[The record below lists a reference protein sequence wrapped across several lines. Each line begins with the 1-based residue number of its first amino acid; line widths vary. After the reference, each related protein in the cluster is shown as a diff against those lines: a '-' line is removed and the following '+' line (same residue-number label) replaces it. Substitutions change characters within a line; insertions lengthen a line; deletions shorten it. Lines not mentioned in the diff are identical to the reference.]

1 MADPVTLRRVS
12 LRLCAEGDEARHLA
26 GTRAGRWLIGA
37 VAAIL
42 ALTLLGLVA
51 LWPYGWN
58 PGPSVSRT
66 VPATVRS
73 VTDAPCGG
81 GTGAACR
88 TIVVAVDGRPAKLG
102 LGPIRNAPDV
112 SAGAHVRLLDV
123 GARYEF
129 AEVDRRGS
137 LVWLA
142 VVLAVVAAAFLRWRG
157 VLAIVGVALSF
168 LLVVRFLVPAMLAGR
183 PALLVALVTAL
194 AVMFVTVGLT
204 HGLGAQSLAAVL
216 GITATLALTCL
227 LAVLAVRFAHLDGT
241 SELDMLSV
249 KAGSQTLSLQGV
261 ILAAMILGALG
272 VLADTAVTQASAVM
286 ALRRANPAYGPK
298 ALYGEA
304 FVVGRDHLSATIHT
318 LVLAYA
324 GAVLPLLLVLSMA
337 NVSTGDV
344 LNGQSIAEP
353 IVATIVGCLGLI
365 AAVPI
370 TTALSALLVAR
381 LPLDAVPAHTHHAH

>member
-1 MADPVTLRRVS
+1 MANPVTVRRVS
-12 LRLCAEGDEARHLA
+12 LRLRAEGDEARHLA
-26 GTRAGRWLIGA
+26 RTRAGRRLIGA

-42 ALTLLGLVA
+42 ALTLVGLVA

-58 PGPSVSRT
+58 PGPSVSHT
-66 VPATVRS
+66 VPATVQR
-73 VTDAPCGG
+73 VTDTECGG

-88 TIVVAVDGRPAKLG
+88 IITVAVKGGTATLG
-102 LGPIRNAPDV
+102 LGPVRNAPDL
-112 SAGAHVRLLDV
+112 GPGTHVRLLDA
-123 GARYEF
+123 GAHYEF

-142 VVLAVVAAAFLRWRG
+142 VLLAVVAAAFLRWRG

-168 LLVVRFLVPAMLAGR
+168 ALVVRFLVPAILSGR
-183 PALLVALVTAL
+183 PVLLVALVTAL

-216 GITATLALTCL
+216 GITATLALTCG
-227 LAVLAVRFAHLDGT
+227 LALLAVRFTHLDGT
-241 SELDMLSV
+241 SQLDMLSV

-261 ILAAMILGALG
+261 ILAAMIIGALG

-286 ALRRANPAYGPK
+286 ALRRANPAYGTS
-298 ALYGEA
+298 ALYREA

-337 NVSTGDV
+337 NVATSDV
-344 LNGQSIAEP
+344 LNSQSIAEP

-365 AAVPI
+365 GAVPI
-370 TTALSALLVAR
+370 TTALSAWLVAR
-381 LPLDAVPAHTHHAH
+381 LPLDAVPAHAHAH

>member
-1 MADPVTLRRVS
+1 MANSVRLS
-12 LRLCAEGDEARHLA
+12 LRLRAEGDEARHLA
-26 GTRAGRWLIGA
+26 RTRTGRWLIGA
-37 VAAIL
+37 VGAIL

-58 PGPSVSRT
+58 PGPSVSHT
-66 VPATVRS
+66 VPATVQQ
-73 VTDAPCGG
+73 VTEAPCGG

-88 TIVVAVDGRPAKLG
+88 TITVTVDGRSSTLG
-102 LGPIRNAPDV
+102 LGPVRNAPDV
-112 SAGAHVRLLDV
+112 GAGAHVRLIDA
-123 GARYEF
+123 GAHYDF

-142 VVLAVVAAAFLRWRG
+142 VLLAVVAAAFLRWRG
-157 VLAIVGVALSF
+157 VLAIVGIALSF

-204 HGLGAQSLAAVL
+204 HGLGTQSLAAVL
-216 GITATLALTCL
+216 GITATLVLTCG
-227 LAVLAVRFAHLDGT
+227 LAVLAVWFTHLDGT

-261 ILAAMILGALG
+261 ILAAMIIGALG

-286 ALRRANPAYGPK
+286 ALRRANPGYG
-298 ALYGEA
+298 ASTLYREA

-318 LVLAYA
+318 LVLAYV
-324 GAVLPLLLVLSMA
+324 GAVLPLLLVLTMA
-337 NVSTGDV
+337 NVSTVDV

-370 TTALSALLVAR
+370 TTALSATLVSR
-381 LPLDAVPAHTHHAH
+381 LPLDAVPEHAHAH